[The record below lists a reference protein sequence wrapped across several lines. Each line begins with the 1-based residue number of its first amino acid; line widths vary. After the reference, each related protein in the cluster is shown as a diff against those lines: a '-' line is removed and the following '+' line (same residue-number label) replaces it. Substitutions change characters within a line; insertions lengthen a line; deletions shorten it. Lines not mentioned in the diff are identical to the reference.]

1 MFFLDETQE
10 GFLNML
16 LMAIR
21 PVFVGRRNC
30 LSWTDERAKQSEMI
44 KIHVGSDSHSAFI
57 SDVCMAHCAVLL
69 GNRRF
74 SFRPSEISY
83 FCYVWKM
90 MIF

>member
-57 SDVCMAHCAVLL
+57 SDVWPIVPC
-69 GNRRF
+69 F
-74 SFRPSEISY
+74 SETGDFPFVPLRYQISAM
-83 FCYVWKM
+83 FGR
-90 MIF
+90 